1 MRGTVPEPRRIS
13 IKIKKKRGR
22 DVTGDAENERWAKQR
37 RREKER
43 KKRGESSEGFLAVRR
58 RAAEGIPRRDRKS
71 VV

>member
-22 DVTGDAENERWAKQR
+22 DVTGDAENERWAKHR

-43 KKRGESSEGFLAVRR
+43 KKRGGSSE
-58 RAAEGIPRRDRKS
+58 RDFSR
-71 VV
+71 